1 MYIWIN
7 IYNFLVW
14 GDIVQ
19 MGRDM
24 AMIALGALGVL
35 AYQKY
40 KQPIK
45 EKMDC
50 LMDTA
55 IDTATE
61 KLEKMK

>member
-1 MYIWIN
+1 
-7 IYNFLVW
+7 
-14 GDIVQ
+14 

-24 AMIALGALGVL
+24 AMITLGALGVL

-40 KQPIK
+40 KQPLK
-45 EKMDC
+45 KKMEC

-55 IDTATE
+55 IDTAKD

>member
-1 MYIWIN
+1 
-7 IYNFLVW
+7 
-14 GDIVQ
+14 

-61 KLEKMK
+61 KLEKMKQKA